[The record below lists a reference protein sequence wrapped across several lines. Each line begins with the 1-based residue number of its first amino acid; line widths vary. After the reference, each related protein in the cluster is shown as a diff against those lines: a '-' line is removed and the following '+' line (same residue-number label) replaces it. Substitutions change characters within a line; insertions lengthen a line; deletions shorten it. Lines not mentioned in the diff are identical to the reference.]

1 MTDVLVIGAG
11 PAGLAIAAALGNA
24 GLRVAALS
32 PTPAD
37 TPWPN
42 TYGIWCDELEPLG
55 LTHLLG
61 HRWQNTVAFV
71 DNRAIPLHREY
82 ALFDNDALQR
92 HLLRQSEEAHVD
104 WHIGL
109 AAEIR
114 HTPTH
119 STVKTEDGTQLS
131 ARLIIDASGH
141 TPVFVRRPA
150 ASAVAYQAAYGI
162 VGRFSVPPVDPNQL
176 VLMDWRADHLDPTAQ
191 ADDPT
196 FLYAMDLG
204 DGRFFVEETSLARD
218 PAFPLGKLE
227 QRLYQRLA
235 HRGIVIT
242 QIEHVERC
250 LFPMNLPLPDLAQ
263 PVLGYGGAASMV
275 HPASGYQV
283 GAALTMAPIVAEA
296 VARCL
301 ADPRLTP
308 AQIACAGWAA
318 LWPQP
323 RLRNRALYLFGLHNL
338 LRFDRQ
344 QTADFFRTFFA
355 LPRPLWSGYLSNT
368 LSTLQLL
375 QTMLLLFGR
384 TSHRVR
390 LSLVRSLG
398 SGGGLLKEMW

>member
-1 MTDVLVIGAG
+1 MPPHWATPVC
-11 PAGLAIAAALGNA
+11 
-24 GLRVAALS
+24 RVAALS

-42 TYGIWCDELEPLG
+42 TYGIWCDELGPLG

-131 ARLIIDASGH
+131 ARLIIDA
-141 TPVFVRRPA
+141 
-150 ASAVAYQAAYGI
+150 
-162 VGRFSVPPVDPNQL
+162 
-176 VLMDWRADHLDPTAQ
+176 AD
-191 ADDPT
+191 T
-196 FLYAMDLG
+196 FLFSCGVLRSAPWPIKPPMALWDAF
-204 DGRFFVEETSLARD
+204 RFHRSIPTNLCSWTGAPTILTRQRKQTILLFYTRWIWATGAFSSKRPRWRRD
-218 PAFPLGKLE
+218 PAFPLGELE

-296 VARCL
+296 VARSL
-301 ADPRLTP
+301 GRSKTDTGPDRLCWLGGAVAATP
-308 AQIACAGWAA
+308 AAQPCALSFWAA
-318 LWPQP
+318 Q
-323 RLRNRALYLFGLHNL
+323 
-338 LRFDRQ
+338 
-344 QTADFFRTFFA
+344 FA
-355 LPRPLWSGYLSNT
+355 A
-368 LSTLQLL
+368 
-375 QTMLLLFGR
+375 F
-384 TSHRVR
+384 
-390 LSLVRSLG
+390 
-398 SGGGLLKEMW
+398 